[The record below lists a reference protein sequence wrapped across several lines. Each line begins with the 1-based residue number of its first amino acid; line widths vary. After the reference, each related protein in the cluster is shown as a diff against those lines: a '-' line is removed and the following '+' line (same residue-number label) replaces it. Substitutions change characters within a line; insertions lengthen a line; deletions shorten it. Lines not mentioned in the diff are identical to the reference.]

1 MSGGRA
7 STIAI
12 DGPAGSGKS
21 TLARRLADEL
31 GYLYFDTGVMYRA
44 LTLAA
49 LRMDVPVEDKEMI
62 GRLAEDTEIDV
73 RPAPGSEPPYIVTLN
88 GEQVT
93 EKIRAPQ
100 VDDNVSAVSAYR
112 RVREILSA
120 RQRQIGERGRV
131 VMVGRDIGTVVLPD
145 ADLKIYLDASL
156 EARAHRR
163 HREMLASGAA
173 PSFGEILESMRER
186 DRIDSTRALAP
197 LKPADD
203 AIVIDNTDLSIE
215 RMVQEAMGL
224 VDDSRPRSG
233 DR

>member
-1 MSGGRA
+1 MSSQQP

-49 LRMDVPVEDKEMI
+49 LSAGVPIEDSEMV
-62 GRLAEDTEIDV
+62 GRLAEETEIDV
-73 RPAPGSEPPYIVTLN
+73 RPAPGSEPPYLVTL
-88 GEQVT
+88 ESEEVT
-93 EKIRAPQ
+93 ERIRSPE
-100 VDDNVSAVSAYR
+100 VDDNVSSVSAYR
-112 RVREILSA
+112 RVREILSG
-120 RQRQIGERGRV
+120 RQREIGSRGRV

-156 EARAHRR
+156 EERAHRR
-163 HREMLASGAA
+163 HREMMSTGGS
-173 PSFGEILESMRER
+173 PSLGEILESMRER

-203 AIVIDNTDLSIE
+203 AVVIDNTELSIDE
-215 RMVQEAMGL
+215 MVAEAMEL
-224 VDDSRPRSG
+224 LADHRPA